1 MDENKLLHALENETN
16 ASIMRLT
23 TAKIKEHKNTILQ
36 NLGSSFSTEITTG
49 FSNLLFTCR
58 NPLQRQLFG

>member
-36 NLGSSFSTEITTG
+36 K
-49 FSNLLFTCR
+49 
-58 NPLQRQLFG
+58 LQLERSKLKEMHKKLKEYRYVPKI